1 MTVKDSLLAWLPEYS
16 EPAAMEVDAASANA
30 NNTNVNGVPA
40 KSSPAPTLAL
50 LPETEVYFRILLLH
64 HLLSSSS
71 TYDKTIKLAHESVE
85 KIQAWNRRTLDPL
98 AARVW
103 FAIGRAYELGGEL
116 ADIRS

>member
-1 MTVKDSLLAWLPEYS
+1 MEIDAT
-16 EPAAMEVDAASANA
+16 PASTA
-30 NNTNVNGVPA
+30 TPA
-40 KSSPAPTLAL
+40 KSSAAPSYVA

-64 HLLSSSS
+64 HLLSSS
-71 TYDKTIKLAHESVE
+71 TAHENTIKLAHETVQ

-116 ADIRS
+116 RDLRP